1 MKTIFCSL
9 LQKELRKRLKDDI
22 YIHVQSNTL
31 YVDIIDKAG
40 NNCRYIKEN
49 ISHEITS
56 TSTVKTLTND
66 ILNHY
71 VKHIVS
77 LHFL

>member
-1 MKTIFCSL
+1 MKTILCVL
-9 LQKELRKRLKDDI
+9 LQKELKKSLKDDI
-22 YIHVQSNTL
+22 FIHVHSNTL
-31 YVDIIDKAG
+31 YVDIIDKVG
-40 NNCRYIKEN
+40 NNCRYIKES
-49 ISHEITS
+49 ISQEITN
-56 TSTVKTLTND
+56 TDTVKTLTND

>member
-9 LQKELRKRLKDDI
+9 LQKELKKRLKDDV
-22 YIHVQSNTL
+22 YIHIQSNTL

-40 NNCRYIKEN
+40 NNCRYTKES
-49 ISHEITS
+49 ISQEITS